1 MVGGMD
7 PDVQCV
13 IPTVPS
19 NNMFLIGLAK
29 GKAKQFLS
37 VSEDD
42 VVDLPHDEA
51 IRRDVSEKVRKA
63 LAGLGG

>member
-1 MVGGMD
+1 MD

-13 IPTVPS
+13 IPTAPS

-37 VSEDD
+37 ISEDD
-42 VVDLPHDEA
+42 VSDLPANAAVRGE
-51 IRRDVSEKVRKA
+51 VVEKIRKA